1 LSFFAIS
8 EAKNAKDTGILY
20 KNGFFCNFC
29 AILRVFRHQNSQK
42 CLKTEKTTEKPLKIT
57 KITEKPLKI
66 AKITEN
72 PLKITK
78 ITEKP
83 LKIAKITE
91 NTHINKKLKHSN
103 QKHS

>member
-1 LSFFAIS
+1 MPKTQGFYI
-8 EAKNAKDTGILY
+8 KM
-20 KNGFFCNFC
+20 GFFCNFC
-29 AILRVFRHQNSQK
+29 AILRVFGPQNSQK